1 MSVQNADVIDGIGV
15 DDSTNTLVLL
25 IIDPFTWEVQELEH
39 LRAIQAKI
47 NNYVAYIESKGYAS
61 RYKNRS
67 FDGFRIEFAFKY
79 HWSANAETVLSA
91 GKYQLKKRG
100 IAFVYS
106 VAETDE

>member
-47 NNYVAYIESKGYAS
+47 NNYVAYIESKGYGS
-61 RYKNRS
+61 RYRDRH
-67 FDGFRIEFAFKY
+67 FDGFRIELVFKY
-79 HWSANAETVLSA
+79 HWTPNAETVLSA
-91 GKYQLKKRG
+91 GKYQLKQRG

-106 VAETDE
+106 VADTEE